1 MAENLDPEVII
12 RLNEEYRKQQ
22 ESLRDGNLLAEAQ
35 NKAKKT
41 ENELT
46 DAGNI
51 LYRGTIDSLKS
62 FTKALTNQEVG
73 FQKYTEVGKQLA
85 STVADAAKQMGGVAG
100 AMGSVLKIAT
110 ELANAMAIQA
120 DAIVKSK
127 DQIAKFGAVGGLT
140 SEKLLDLAHKAGYF
154 SLNMSKLY
162 TAAGK
167 AGGDLLVF
175 SKNMSEGV
183 QKFTEM
189 AAVTDEVREQFN
201 NLGVAPEELTDFM
214 ADYVKSLGATGV
226 QLSSYQKTVASL
238 QKSSLDYTKN
248 ILELSALT
256 GKDVETVKQKQRE
269 AQSSLDFMISQ
280 NKLQQRINE
289 LRNSKDADSL
299 KEADALEA
307 EFKKRQAIATLA
319 TIQLSSEQAAAVR
332 NLLATNGVITDT
344 GRSLAAG
351 GVQFNKIMGLTR
363 EQGLTDAQ
371 AAARAMDIVLDGV
384 NESSRL
390 YQTSISL
397 LGPNGDL
404 GREVLLSTE
413 SLQALQRRN
422 NMTMAEREAEAR
434 KLIDNTETDEL
445 KKKQIAMLLAE
456 MKTRAEL
463 DDKLKGINPFVVKP
477 EDVARNFKELLDKFW
492 GGFKEYVLMPMNDLS
507 KEYLGVD
514 LKPVVEKVVKVFEQ
528 LAIEARKLWEYF
540 GGLNTILHPI
550 DAIENSDFGKS
561 DFGKGG
567 IWGIRTML
575 GGPFASSSET
585 SKPTTSGATATGGAY
600 APSMGPATRGMA
612 PDPRR
617 MDSGGSLKGD
627 TGGLN
632 PELQKRLM
640 AAAEVYGKPLTI
652 TSGLRSQA
660 EQKRLWDE
668 SVSAGRPGRGPG
680 GMLVAKPGQSKHADG
695 MAADVQE
702 AKNDPAAVRALT
714 SQGLVQPYGR
724 DDPVHFEIAGPKT
737 AAASGSSS
745 ASGTAVQSSAPTST
759 ALSST
764 DDTMVRVMASIRDS
778 INSKMQEMIDKVAES
793 NGILEKIMRRS
804 S

>member
-41 ENELT
+41 ENQLT

-226 QLSSYQKTVASL
+226 QLSSYQKTVAAL

-248 ILELSALT
+248 ILELSNLT

-332 NLLATNGVITDT
+332 NLLATNGVITET
-344 GRSLAAG
+344 GSSLAAG
-351 GVQFNKIMGLTR
+351 NVQFNKIMGLTR

-404 GREVLLSTE
+404 GRQVLLSTE

-434 KLIDNTETDEL
+434 KLIDNPETDEL
-445 KKKQIAMLLAE
+445 KKKQNAMLLAE

-477 EDVARNFKELLDKFW
+477 EDVARNFKELLEKFW
-492 GGFKEYVLMPMNDLS
+492 GGFKEYVLMPMNELS

-514 LKPVVEKVVKVFEQ
+514 LKPVVEAVVSVFEK
-528 LAIEARKLWEYF
+528 LAKEAKKLWEYF

-550 DAIENSDFGKS
+550 DAIKNSDFGKS

-567 IWGIRTML
+567 MWGIRTML
-575 GGPFASSSET
+575 EGPFASSSKT
-585 SKPTTSGATATGGAY
+585 APTGATSGGAN

-612 PDPRR
+612 LDPRR
-617 MDSGGSLKGD
+617 MDSGGSLVGD
-627 TGGLN
+627 ASGLD

-640 AAAEVYGKPLTI
+640 AAAQVYGKPLTI
-652 TSGLRSQA
+652 TSGYRSYA
-660 EQKRLWDE
+660 KQKELWDQSE
-668 SVSAGRPGRGPG
+668 RLGTPGRGPG
-680 GMLVAKPGQSKHADG
+680 GMLVAKPGQSKHESR
-695 MAADVQE
+695 MAVDIQE
-702 AKNDPAAVRALT
+702 AKNDPNAVKALT
-714 SQGLVQPYGR
+714 SQGLTQPYGR
-724 DDPVHFEIAGPKT
+724 DDPVHFEIAGLKT
-737 AAASGSSS
+737 ESARGSSS
-745 ASGTAVQSSAPTST
+745 ASGPSVQSSAPTST
-759 ALSST
+759 AMSST
-764 DDTMVRVMASIRDS
+764 DDSMVRVMASIRDS

>member
-1 MAENLDPEVII
+1 MAENLDPEVIS
-12 RLNEEYRKQQ
+12 RLNEAYRNQY
-22 ESLRDGNLLAEAQ
+22 ESLKDTNLLAAAQLEAEKSKIKL
-35 NKAKKT
+35 NDSAKI
-41 ENELT
+41 
-46 DAGNI
+46 A
-51 LYRGTIDSLKS
+51 YQGTIDSLKS

-110 ELANAMAIQA
+110 EIANAMAIQA

-201 NLGVAPEELTDFM
+201 NLGVAPEELTDFI

-226 QLSSYQKTVASL
+226 QLSSYQKTVAAL

-248 ILELSALT
+248 ILELSNLT

-332 NLLATNGVITDT
+332 NIIATNGVITET
-344 GRSLAAG
+344 SSSLAAG
-351 GVQFNKIMGLTR
+351 NVQFNKIMGLTR

-371 AAARAMDIVLDGV
+371 AAARVMDLVLDGV

-404 GREVLLSTE
+404 GRQVLLSTE

-434 KLIDNTETDEL
+434 KLIDNPEVDEL
-445 KKKQIAMLLAE
+445 KKNQNAVIRAE
-456 MKTRAEL
+456 IKTRADL

-477 EDVARNFKELLDKFW
+477 EDVARNFKELLEKFW
-492 GGFKEYVLMPMNDLS
+492 GGFKEYVLMPMNNLS

-514 LKPVVEKVVKVFEQ
+514 LKPVIESVVAVFKQ
-528 LAIEARKLWEYF
+528 LATEAKKLYDYF
-540 GGLNTILHPI
+540 GGINGFLNYPEKK
-550 DAIENSDFGKS
+550 IEELRNAENP
-561 DFGKGG
+561 
-567 IWGIRTML
+567 GIRGMAQIFL
-575 GGPFASSSET
+575 GYPKTNQTA
-585 SKPTTSGATATGGAY
+585 PTGATSGGAN
-600 APSMGPATRGMA
+600 APSMGSATRGPASDFGAFDFGAGDDWGGEPKSRSMG
-612 PDPRR
+612 R
-617 MDSGGSLKGD
+617 GSLKGN
-627 TGGLN
+627 TSGLD

-640 AAAEVYGKPLTI
+640 AASEVYGKPLTI
-652 TSGLRSQA
+652 TSGYRTSA
-660 EQKRLWDE
+660 EQKKLYEDYK
-668 SVSAGRPGRGPG
+668 AGRSRFPAAPPGSS
-680 GMLVAKPGQSKHADG
+680 LH
-695 MAADVQE
+695 QE
-702 AKNDPAAVRALT
+702 GRAVDLAEYRDPAAVRALASVGVLQT
-714 SQGLVQPYGR
+714 VKNDEP
-724 DDPVHFEIAGPKT
+724 HFTIAGPKT
-737 AAASGSSS
+737 EAASGSSS
-745 ASGTAVQSSAPTST
+745 ASGTSVQSSAPTTT
-759 ALSST
+759 AMSSS
-764 DDTMVRVMASIRDS
+764 DDTLIRVMLDMRNT
-778 INSKMQEMIDKVAES
+778 INTKMQEMVDKVAES

-804 S
+804 